1 MASINNGGFF
11 MRRAIRDRNVLFLDQ
26 DNASLSQMAE
36 AVAKHLGPPKVR
48 IFSAGVTPS
57 SIPVPVRKVM
67 QELGISMS
75 AQNSKGVDQV
85 PLNEIDLVVSFA
97 GADEKCAALPAKAKV
112 KKWALP
118 SSSAKE
124 NNNFGAISTLR
135 QERDEINKRVFALF
149 MDYWRNLT

>member
-1 MASINNGGFF
+1 
-11 MRRAIRDRNVLFLDQ
+11 MRREIRERNVLFLDQ
-26 DNASLSQMAE
+26 DNASSSQMAE

-48 IFSAGVTPS
+48 IFSAGVTPR

-67 QELGISMS
+67 QELGINMT

-85 PLNEIDLVVSFA
+85 PLDEIDLVVSFS
-97 GADEKCAALPAKAKV
+97 GADKNCGALPPKAKV
-112 KKWALP
+112 KQWALA
-118 SSSAKE
+118 SA
-124 NNNFGAISTLR
+124 NAAQGSDLAAVSILR